1 MRQSH
6 DDGRFEL
13 RSSLSGIVG
22 LLVARAAVSSKSAK
36 HGKRLPPVLVGYIIE
51 CLVEAYAL
59 LGASGRL
66 TTARPDSDVDHKD
79 FIVDER
85 GGYRSIYLQ
94 VKGATRLYRGTL
106 RVFVRYSKGEV
117 LSDPRLVYVVCLLDV
132 EAMTLPRIWVIP
144 APEFS
149 HLATRVNLPGGRVQ
163 LSFRAGRI
171 GKWSRFE
178 IEPTR
183 LGDRLLEIIRSEHI
197 RQRSASRQQTAA

>member
-1 MRQSH
+1 
-6 DDGRFEL
+6 
-13 RSSLSGIVG
+13 
-22 LLVARAAVSSKSAK
+22 
-36 HGKRLPPVLVGYIIE
+36 LVGYIIE

-94 VKGATRLYRGTL
+94 VKGATGVHHGTV

-117 LSDPRLVYVVCLLDV
+117 LSSRRLVYVVCLLDV
-132 EAMTLPRIWVIP
+132 ETMSLTRIWVIP

-149 HLATRVNLPGGRVQ
+149 RLAARVNLPGERVQ

-178 IEPTR
+178 IEPR
-183 LGDRLLEIIRSEHI
+183 QLGDRLLEIIRTQRTPERSGSSE
-197 RQRSASRQQTAA
+197 RVAA

>member
-1 MRQSH
+1 M
-6 DDGRFEL
+6 FE
-13 RSSLSGIVG
+13 RGSSLSRFVG
-22 LLVARAAVSSKSAK
+22 LLLATASLRSRSAK

-59 LGASGRL
+59 LGARGRL

-79 FIVDER
+79 FIIDER

-94 VKGATRLYRGTL
+94 VKGATRLDHGTL
-106 RVFVRYSKGEV
+106 RVFVRYSKGEI
-117 LSDPRLVYVVCLLDV
+117 LSDRRLVYVFCLLDV
-132 EAMTLPRIWVIP
+132 EAITLPRMWVIP

-149 HLATRVNLPGGRVQ
+149 RLAIRADLPGGRVQ
-163 LSFRAGRI
+163 LSFTAGRA

-183 LGDRLLEIIRSEHI
+183 LGDRLLEIIRS
-197 RQRSASRQQTAA
+197 QPVAGRSGSSMRMAA